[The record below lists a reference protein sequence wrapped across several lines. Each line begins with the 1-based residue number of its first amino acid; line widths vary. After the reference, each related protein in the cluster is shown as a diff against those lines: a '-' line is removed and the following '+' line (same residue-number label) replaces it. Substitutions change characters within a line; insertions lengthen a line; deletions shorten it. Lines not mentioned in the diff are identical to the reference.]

1 MDEIF
6 VEQIVKR
13 KTGISVVLMRVFSI
27 IVLIMVFLLMIMLNL
42 GILAFTIEIL
52 LIYGE
57 YMLWCYTSIEFGK
70 WRIFC

>member
-27 IVLIMVFLLMIMLNL
+27 IVLIMAFLLMLMFNL

-52 LIYGE
+52 LI
-57 YMLWCYTSIEFGK
+57 
-70 WRIFC
+70 

>member
-27 IVLIMVFLLMIMLNL
+27 IVLIMVFLLMIS
-42 GILAFTIEIL
+42 EINAITSGQNPHREIPRVL
-52 LIYGE
+52 L
-57 YMLWCYTSIEFGK
+57 FR
-70 WRIFC
+70 RINTP

>member
-27 IVLIMVFLLMIMLNL
+27 SFNAYV
-42 GILAFTIEIL
+42 
-52 LIYGE
+52 
-57 YMLWCYTSIEFGK
+57 
-70 WRIFC
+70 

>member
-27 IVLIMVFLLMIMLNL
+27 IVLIKKGTELKSPIPYKF
-42 GILAFTIEIL
+42 
-52 LIYGE
+52 
-57 YMLWCYTSIEFGK
+57 
-70 WRIFC
+70 